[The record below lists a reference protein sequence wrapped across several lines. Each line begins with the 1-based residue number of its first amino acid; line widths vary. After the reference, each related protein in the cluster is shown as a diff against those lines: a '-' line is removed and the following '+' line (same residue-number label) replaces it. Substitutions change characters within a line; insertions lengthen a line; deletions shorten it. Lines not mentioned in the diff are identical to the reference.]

1 MKPLLLALR
10 YFKLPFQLNHLS
22 SCHNFTDNPKFGNG
36 RASIRFKERRQ
47 KLCLSIYAYIYIIF
61 FRIAFLPVLYV
72 IYMYTSFHVCIY
84 MYLYMYIYILIY
96 MYIYSLYIY
105 SLLAQSVRASE
116 RNSVVMGSNPT
127 QANFLQLLLKIL
139 QW

>member
-96 MYIYSLYIY
+96 MYIYIVCIYIVCQL
-105 SLLAQSVRASE
+105 SRLE
-116 RNSVVMGSNPT
+116 RLNGIQWSWVQIPLRPT
-127 QANFLQLLLKIL
+127 FCSYF
-139 QW
+139 

>member
-10 YFKLPFQLNHLS
+10 YFKLPFQPNHLS
-22 SCHNFTDNPKFGNG
+22 SCYNFTDNPKFGNG
-36 RASIRFKERRQ
+36 RASIRFKELRWN
-47 KLCLSIYAYIYIIF
+47 LCLSIYAYIYIIF
-61 FRIAFLPVLYV
+61 FCIAFLPVLYV